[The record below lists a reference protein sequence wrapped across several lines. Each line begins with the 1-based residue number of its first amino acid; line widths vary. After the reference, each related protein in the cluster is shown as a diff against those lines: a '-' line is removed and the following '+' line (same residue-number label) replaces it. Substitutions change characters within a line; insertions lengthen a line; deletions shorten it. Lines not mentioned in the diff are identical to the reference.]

1 MPIIAIVDV
10 DDWCI
15 DNYCVHCCR
24 WYTRAHSCLKDAP
37 IVSQQMSM
45 RFGVYGPEDAPYA
58 QPDNN
63 VTYVSI
69 KRMSFLCKLIV
80 YAFVRS
86 HVDIFFFFFSF
97 FFCVFQSSL
106 I

>member
-1 MPIIAIVDV
+1 MIAHCALITLCALVSF
-10 DDWCI
+10 
-15 DNYCVHCCR
+15 VHAG
-24 WYTRAHSCLKDAP
+24 TFVLKDAP

-69 KRMSFLCKLIV
+69 KRTSFT
-80 YAFVRS
+80 FRS
-86 HVDIFFFFFSF
+86 IST
-97 FFCVFQSSL
+97 CSEPR
-106 I
+106 

>member
-1 MPIIAIVDV
+1 MPIIATVGALILL
-10 DDWCI
+10 CALLSL
-15 DNYCVHCCR
+15 VHAG
-24 WYTRAHSCLKDAP
+24 TFVLKDAP